1 MIMSKTKVRL
11 RKKEK
16 TKTKKELEAEIEEL
30 KDQLLRKNADFENYK
45 KQLTREKTNFIV
57 YANEKLITDLLT
69 TMDNLERA
77 VKEIRKKEPE
87 SAQGIEMIC
96 QEFMKVLE
104 GNGLKKINA
113 LGVKLDPYYHEVF
126 MQEPSDEPE
135 DTIIEELQPGYMLNL
150 KVIRHSKVKVSK
162 G

>member
-16 TKTKKELEAEIEEL
+16 AKTKKELEAEIEEL

-69 TMDNLERA
+69 TVDNLERA

-87 SAQGIEMIC
+87 SAQGIEMIY

-113 LGVKLDPYYHEVF
+113 LGGKLDPYYHEVF

-135 DTIIEELQPGYMLNL
+135 GTIIEELQPGYMLNL